1 MAIFDTSQELT
12 RQSRTVAPDV
22 IGKGSGSGLM
32 KALGYDP
39 TTGQENKWGS
49 VLHAIP
55 GMSTATNLIAG
66 SVTKG
71 TDLNQVIKEG
81 RDEAL
86 AYDLNKIALGTE
98 IFKMG
103 ASAGLGGGIG
113 SGLSNPLA
121 RTLLGNSPDLL
132 TNTATD
138 TDGINSIS
146 TDDLDE
152 AKASMS
158 PMDYRRY
165 VKAMGY
171 KIKEDGSLGTNML
184 GKYNKTMGFLGNA
197 GGVANALS
205 RTIAGGMAYN
215 NELDQASKGLYKTVD
230 EPFSYL

>member
-12 RQSRTVAPDV
+12 RQSRTVAPNV
-22 IGKGSGSGLM
+22 IGRGSGSGLM

-66 SVTKG
+66 NVTKG

-171 KIKEDGSLGTNML
+171 NEPATGNNMV
-184 GKYNKTMGFLGNA
+184 GVNKTGGILNNIGNL
-197 GGVANALS
+197 GGVANALT
-205 RTIAGGMAYN
+205 RTIQGGMAYN